1 LGKSRHS
8 VVVIGGGVAG
18 LSAAHELAERGFE
31 VHVYERRC
39 YYGGKAASVTIGRE
53 NPQLDGANGPKGF
66 PGEHGFRFFPGWY
79 RHLPDLMKRIPYK
92 DRTVHDNLVPA
103 DVNLLVAYDRDP
115 LRAIIRLPTTLAEL
129 STIASLPSELMRLGL
144 TMDDL
149 QFFFGKL
156 WKFLTSSEE
165 RRLQEFDNQTWWEF
179 MEADTRSQEFR
190 DYLVVSA
197 TRNTVAAKPT
207 EASAY
212 TIAKIALQTLF
223 DTLNPQTF
231 VDRVL
236 NGPTNVVWIDP
247 WKEYLAGLGV
257 RFHDDHE
264 LESIELDD
272 HHISCVR
279 FAQTLRLRHARR
291 LTEYYALCHERWEA
305 IRCGVEGLR
314 GREDAATWERHAP
327 ALRGWLQPEL
337 GFALDPEGQRPEER
351 EQYGEVERRLG
362 ELVEARAAWRACE
375 AALDALR
382 DAGTSP
388 PASKRETFLASVR
401 ATLERIQ
408 ERWRAIA
415 QVQLTLEQERSRP
428 VAADHFVFALPV
440 EQMAYYISRSDTLQE
455 YDPSLRNILRLS
467 EHVDWMAGIQF
478 YLRNVVNITRGHID
492 LLDSEWALTAV
503 SAVQFW
509 KDSEYR
515 LPESEPVRSILS
527 VDISAWDRKGRFNR
541 KEAYNCDR
549 REIARE
555 VWAQLKTA
563 LNRPGKTPVLSDE
576 MLLGA
581 APDDPR
587 SFYLDDSIIDHF
599 DRKKQAIYDKFRS
612 VRFSAAELIR
622 KQSHRGAPSPTSFV
636 YGQPLQFN
644 AEPLLVNRVGSL
656 RLRPR
661 AKTAISNMF
670 LAADYI
676 RTNSHLAT
684 MESAN
689 EAARAAV
696 NEIILASG
704 VKEKPCEI
712 WPLSE
717 PFELFRKIDEGLF
730 RRGQQFEDTYA
741 DIPVRMVAGAAN
753 VASRMAAKAV
763 GKLLAR
769 AK

>member
-1 LGKSRHS
+1 VG
-8 VVVIGGGVAG
+8 G

-31 VHVYERRC
+31 VHVYERRS

-53 NPQLDGANGPKGF
+53 NPQIDGTNGPRDM

-115 LRAIIRLPTTLAEL
+115 LRALIRLPATLAEL
-129 STIASLPSELMRLGL
+129 KATASLPSELMRLGL

-223 DTLNPQTF
+223 DTVTPGTF

-257 RFHDDHE
+257 KFHDDHE

-272 HHISCVR
+272 HHIACVR
-279 FAQTLRLRHARR
+279 FARTLQLRHARR
-291 LTEYYALCHERWEA
+291 LTEYYALCHERWTA
-305 IRCGVEGLR
+305 IRGAIVALG
-314 GREDAATWERHAP
+314 GPEDAGVWERHAP
-327 ALRGWLQPEL
+327 VLQGWLQPEL
-337 GFALDPEGQRPEER
+337 GFTLDARQYPAEDR
-351 EQYGEVERRLG
+351 EQYAGVERRLAELG
-362 ELVEARAAWRACE
+362 ESREAWRACE
-375 AALDALR
+375 EALAALAE
-382 DAGTSP
+382 AGISP
-388 PASKRETFLASVR
+388 PARARQAFLDFA
-401 ATLERIQ
+401 AGILARIE
-408 ERWRAIA
+408 ERWRAVA
-415 QVQLTLEQERSRP
+415 EVQLALEQERSRP
-428 VAADHFVFALPV
+428 VSADHFVFALPV
-440 EQMAYYISRSDTLQE
+440 EQMAYYINRSDTLQE

-467 EHVDWMAGIQF
+467 EHVDWMAGVQF

-503 SAVQFW
+503 SQVQFW

-515 LPESEPVRSILS
+515 LPASEPVRSILS

-541 KEAYNCDR
+541 KEAFNCDR
-549 REIARE
+549 AEIAAE
-555 VWAQLKTA
+555 AWAQLKAA
-563 LNRPGKTPVLSDE
+563 LNRPGKAPVLSDE
-576 MLLGA
+576 MLLGGS
-581 APDDPR
+581 PTDPR

-599 DRKKQAIYDKFRS
+599 DRKKQALYDKFRS

-622 KQSHRGAPSPTSFV
+622 KQSHRGAPSPASFI

-656 RLRPR
+656 RLRPK

-670 LAADYI
+670 LAADYV
-676 RTNSHLAT
+676 RTNTHLAT
-684 MESAN
+684 MEAAN

-696 NEIILASG
+696 NEILLASG
-704 VKEKPCEI
+704 VREEPCPI

-717 PFELFRKIDEGLF
+717 PLELFRKIDQVLF

-741 DIPVRMVAGAAN
+741 DIPVRIVAGAAN